1 MIWFETAGGS
11 CLPVGLRLLLGTYLG
26 TRLFSLG
33 WCRSAPALPPC
44 AVLALLPARSSTST
58 GKTTAA
64 RCGHGGLLPACE
76 GAPASGVL
84 LPLGNPFGAPISWNN
99 LQIAVVQISQNCHTY
114 RPIPATAWY
123 PAATP
128 YSKT

>member
-11 CLPVGLRLLLGTYLG
+11 CLPVGLRLLLETYLG
-26 TRLFSLG
+26 TRLIFLG

-64 RCGHGGLLPACE
+64 IAEVTGVFCNTAIAARPTNGCGDI
-76 GAPASGVL
+76 V
-84 LPLGNPFGAPISWNN
+84 
-99 LQIAVVQISQNCHTY
+99 
-114 RPIPATAWY
+114 
-123 PAATP
+123 
-128 YSKT
+128 